1 MKIPISK
8 RLLCCASMVLPG
20 ARVADIGTDHGYLP
34 IYLLQNGIASS
45 VYASDLREKPLQK
58 ARDNA
63 QAYGVGE
70 KIRFLQSDGLH
81 NYDSSEMDTVIC
93 AGMGG
98 DLICLIL
105 DAAPWLRNERY
116 TLILQPQSGG
126 QDVRR
131 YLSEHGFYIVK
142 EQMTEDAGFLYS
154 VMLVHY
160 GKPMQLTPG
169 QQFFPYHLLTPSP
182 YNAMQYKRL
191 ISSLQQT
198 VSGMEKSKTPVD
210 AAKKEYYAS
219 ALRELKTMEGTI

>member
-1 MKIPISK
+1 MKLPISK
-8 RLLCCASMVLPG
+8 RLLCCASMVRPG

-34 IYLLQNGIASS
+34 IYLVQNHLVLSIC
-45 VYASDLREKPLQK
+45 ASDLREKPLQK

-70 KIRFLQSDGLH
+70 QIRFLQSDGLH
-81 NYDSSEMDTVIC
+81 NYNGTEMDTVIC

-98 DLICLIL
+98 DLICSIL
-105 DAAPWLRNERY
+105 EAAPWLQDDRY

-131 YLSEHGFYIVK
+131 YLSEHGFFIEK

-160 GKPMQLTPG
+160 GKPMKLTPG
-169 QQFFPYHLLTPSP
+169 QQFFPHHLLVPSP

-191 ISSLQQT
+191 VTSLQQT

-210 AAKKEYYAS
+210 EAKKEYYSS
-219 ALRELKTMEGTI
+219 ALQELKNMEEMI

>member
-1 MKIPISK
+1 
-8 RLLCCASMVLPG
+8 MVTPG

-63 QAYGVGE
+63 KAYGVGE
-70 KIRFLQSDGLH
+70 KICFLQSDGLH
-81 NYDSSEMDTVIC
+81 NYDGSEMDTVIC

-105 DAAPWLRNERY
+105 NAAPWLQNEKY

-131 YLSEHGFYIVK
+131 YLSEHGFSIEK

-160 GKPMQLTPG
+160 GKPMKLTPG
-169 QQFFPYHLLTPSP
+169 QQFFPKHLLVPSP

-191 ISSLQQT
+191 VSSLQQT

-210 AAKKEYYAS
+210 VAKKEYYAS
-219 ALRELKTMEGTI
+219 ALRELKQLEGTL